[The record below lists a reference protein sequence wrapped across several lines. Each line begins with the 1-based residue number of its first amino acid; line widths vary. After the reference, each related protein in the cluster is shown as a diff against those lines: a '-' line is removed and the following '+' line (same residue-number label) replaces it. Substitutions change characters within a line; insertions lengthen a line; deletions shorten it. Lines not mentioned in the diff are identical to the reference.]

1 MEINKNSGTTHL
13 AVVLT
18 IVLMDFSLIMSMVAA
33 NDFK

>member
-1 MEINKNSGTTHL
+1 MEINKKSGTHL

-18 IVLMDFSLIMSMVAA
+18 IVLMDLSLIMSMEAA